1 MPVLVTSNF
10 VGELPRLSGS
20 TRFRMLGPVLPM
32 SCPARMV
39 ITFFFAV
46 AGIVMGVVL
55 WCTTAV
61 VWPVVVL
68 LLVVSCVR
76 FKASFPASVEQQKY
90 IEH

>member
-10 VGELPRLSGS
+10 VGGPPRLSGS
-20 TRFRMLGPVLPM
+20 TRFRMLGPALPM

-46 AGIVMGVVL
+46 AGNVIGVVL
-55 WCTTAV
+55 WCTTAAEL
-61 VWPVVVL
+61 PVVVL

-76 FKASFPASVEQQKY
+76 FKASFPASVEQ
-90 IEH
+90 